1 MILKRKVISAL
12 IIYLTFS
19 SVRAFATEVY
29 LQKPYRQKISIK
41 IIKAEPQSNYLS
53 PLAHYVFDLISD
65 TGATHT
71 LVCSERMG
79 LAETK
84 LASYFIFQNV
94 MRISVG
100 NFKISNHELCDQLA
114 KYIEAVFELV
124 SDSKPIRIILDT
136 SKFEVESVYL
146 PDLDPFM
153 DRVLEL
159 PKAQPGKLNWN
170 ALE

>member
-1 MILKRKVISAL
+1 MKSAL
-12 IIYLTFS
+12 IIFLTLN
-19 SVRAFATEVY
+19 SVRVFATEVF
-29 LQKPYRQKISIK
+29 LQKPYRQKIPIK

-84 LASYFIFQNV
+84 QSSYFIYQNV

-100 NFKISNHELCDQLA
+100 NFKITNHDLCDQLA

-124 SDSKPIRIILDT
+124 SESQPIRIILDT
-136 SKFEVESVYL
+136 QKYEVESVYL

-170 ALE
+170 GLE